1 MAESLENRR
10 RIEPAQWWVIG
21 LAIAFMAGSVL
32 YRYLTHSPYGRSAA
46 MFIGIPAVLAV
57 LLALTPKAKTV
68 TGGIIKGITLS
79 LLVIAPL
86 LGEGY
91 LCILFAAPL
100 FYLVGLLV
108 GIPVDVARKRAR
120 NGQTLSCIVLLL
132 VPMSLEGVAP
142 QLAFDRRQTVEV
154 TRVVNASAARVE
166 ESLERSPRIEKRLP
180 AFLRIGFPHP
190 MEASGSGLGI
200 GAERSVLFS
209 GAEGD
214 PAGWLVMQVA
224 ERKPGY
230 VRFETVSDGSKLT
243 QWIRWDASEVNWAAV
258 DAEHTSV
265 TWRVHFERQLDPA
278 WYFASWERG
287 AVRQAAGYLIEAN
300 ATPADMR

>member
-91 LCILFAAPL
+91 LHSF
-100 FYLVGLLV
+100 
-108 GIPVDVARKRAR
+108 
-120 NGQTLSCIVLLL
+120 
-132 VPMSLEGVAP
+132 
-142 QLAFDRRQTVEV
+142 
-154 TRVVNASAARVE
+154 
-166 ESLERSPRIEKRLP
+166 RSPAVLSR
-180 AFLRIGFPHP
+180 
-190 MEASGSGLGI
+190 GI
-200 GAERSVLFS
+200 
-209 GAEGD
+209 
-214 PAGWLVMQVA
+214 AGWNSCGRGAQKGPQRA
-224 ERKPGY
+224 
-230 VRFETVSDGSKLT
+230 
-243 QWIRWDASEVNWAAV
+243 
-258 DAEHTSV
+258 DAELHRSSARAHV
-265 TWRVHFERQLDPA
+265 
-278 WYFASWERG
+278 S
-287 AVRQAAGYLIEAN
+287 
-300 ATPADMR
+300 